1 MILVP
6 LMGVL
11 CLLRRHF
18 RWLGPALPDC
28 PSSRS
33 QVVCQL
39 LLWRA
44 RAPGAPTAYSSE
56 PLPASP
62 SMEASALHL
71 SAVDTMIPFG
81 RPSTPAA
88 STGSCPV
95 AQAPPATL
103 NLPLT
108 PPTALPLPPCR
119 AGRGVT
125 TGLHSQVPYR
135 CKRLLKGK
143 QDLDLLS

>member
-11 CLLRRHF
+11 CLLARHF

-33 QVVCQL
+33 QVHVCEL
-39 LLWRA
+39 LVS
-44 RAPGAPTAYSSE
+44 RAPGAPMAYSSE
-56 PLPASP
+56 PFPASP
-62 SMEASALHL
+62 SMEASAFHL

-103 NLPLT
+103 PLT

-125 TGLHSQVPYR
+125 TGLHSQVPYC
-135 CKRLLKGK
+135 CKQLLKGK